1 MEANIPK
8 SSRQLK
14 NEDTRERLI
23 KAMDLI
29 IKKYDYNTVTIRNIC
44 SVSGVSYGSFY
55 NLFKSK
61 DAFLTFYLSNDYK
74 IFKDTYYQERMG
86 FDELRPLE
94 KVIDIFQCIGRYNE
108 FKGID
113 FIRGFYS
120 PSNTDLFLTA
130 DESHFYVY
138 TNSFNQ
144 IADLLA
150 EAISEKSLSDTVSPK
165 ELALQLTYIFNGIS
179 FNWCISGGRFSM
191 ENVVAQVLRDV
202 FRLCSEN
209 VLF

>member
-8 SSRQLK
+8 SPRQLK
-14 NEDTRERLI
+14 NDDIRERLI

-44 SVSGVSYGSFY
+44 TVSGVSYGSFY

-74 IFKDTYYQERMG
+74 VFKDAYYQKHTD
-86 FDELRPLE
+86 FQKLSALE
-94 KVIDIFQCIGRYNE
+94 QVIDVFQCIGRYNE

-120 PSNTDLFLTA
+120 PSNTDLFLTT

-138 TNSFNQ
+138 TNSFHQ
-144 IADLLA
+144 VVSLLEQAVA
-150 EAISEKSLSDTVSPK
+150 EKHLSDTVSPK

-179 FNWCISGGRFSM
+179 FNWCISGGRFFM
-191 ENVVAQVLRDV
+191 EDVIAQVFQDV
-202 FRLCSEN
+202 FKLYSQEASS
-209 VLF
+209 